1 MRTLIRATVVLA
13 APALLAT
20 AVLLPIATEA
30 PAAGPDGGVPDVAP
44 ILDVHKSPPYPP
56 TFDAGKPKLDTAG
69 LDAKKDGTP
78 LPIDAT
84 KPIPPD
90 PTPLISDAIFVLK
103 VKYDKGNV
111 SIVKVRH
118 EKLPAKAAVDRRF
131 GRFAAELYS
140 GPTLVE
146 RIRFDFPLINDDTIA
161 TEVYEKGLTV
171 DVEVKIPDSDRP
183 NKLEIWDRAND
194 KRWKF
199 DYPPK

>member
-13 APALLAT
+13 APVLLAT
-20 AVLLPIATEA
+20 AVLLPITREA
-30 PAAGPDGGVPDVAP
+30 PAAGPDAGTPDVAP
-44 ILDVHKSPPYPP
+44 VLDAHKPPPYPP
-56 TFDAGKPKLDTAG
+56 TFDAGKPKFDAAG
-69 LDAKKDGTP
+69 LDAKKDAPPP
-78 LPIDAT
+78 LDAA

-103 VKYDKGNV
+103 VKYDKGHV
-111 SIVKVRH
+111 TITKVRH

-140 GPTLVE
+140 GPTLIE
-146 RIRFDFPLINDDTIA
+146 RIRFDFPLINDDTVA
-161 TEVYEKGLTV
+161 TEIYEKGLTV